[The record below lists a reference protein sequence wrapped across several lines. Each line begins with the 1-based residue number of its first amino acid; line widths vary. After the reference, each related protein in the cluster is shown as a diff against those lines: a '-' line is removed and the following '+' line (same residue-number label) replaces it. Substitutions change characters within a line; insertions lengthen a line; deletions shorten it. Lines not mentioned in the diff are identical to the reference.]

1 MSQEKKFDRGFWI
14 DLWRSDDLGQS
25 FAKIAT
31 PVPISRS
38 GNPPTL
44 TLLADDRLALVYG
57 WRLPPYGVRARF
69 SSDDGCA
76 FRPLT
81 DIRLRCN
88 ERLASALHSTGDQM
102 ATPS

>member
-1 MSQEKKFDRGFWI
+1 MLLGLLTTLHLPPALATDLLPLLLQEKKFDRGFWI

-44 TLLADDRLALVYG
+44 TLLADGRLALVYG

-76 FRPLT
+76 S
-81 DIRLRCN
+81 
-88 ERLASALHSTGDQM
+88 LAL
-102 ATPS
+102 

>member
-44 TLLADDRLALVYG
+44 TLLADGRFALVYG

-76 FRPLT
+76 TAPLP
-81 DIRLRCN
+81 
-88 ERLASALHSTGDQM
+88 
-102 ATPS
+102 PSD